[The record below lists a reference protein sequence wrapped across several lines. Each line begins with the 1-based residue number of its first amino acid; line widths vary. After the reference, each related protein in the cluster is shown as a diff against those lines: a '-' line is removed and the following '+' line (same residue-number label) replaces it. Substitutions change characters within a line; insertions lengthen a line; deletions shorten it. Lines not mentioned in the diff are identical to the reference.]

1 MSTTL
6 QDIADAL
13 GISRQRVG
21 ALARRGMPTNSIEAA
36 QAWRDEQQ
44 AQRDR
49 GAPIALAGPSLD
61 DGSLASR
68 ITRHRSL
75 VDQAEGVWRA
85 AMETGDPNQ
94 AKYQTAYNSA
104 QKTLMAFEEE
114 LTRRLKD
121 ARVFIQRESAEETM
135 RGLMGEVVNRLDKL
149 ALDVAEKC
157 NPDNPAL
164 AAKVLDA
171 WARKTREELADET
184 PKAQP

>member
-1 MSTTL
+1 M
-6 QDIADAL
+6 
-13 GISRQRVG
+13 
-21 ALARRGMPTNSIEAA
+21 
-36 QAWRDEQQ
+36 
-44 AQRDR
+44 
-49 GAPIALAGPSLD
+49 
-61 DGSLASR
+61 
-68 ITRHRSL
+68 RHRSL

-114 LTRRLKD
+114 QTRRLKD